1 MKNLRSIGVII
12 CVALVLGFVVLM
24 NSGTFKGWM
33 FATAWNQK
41 STLTCGGSQHMTI
54 TGAHVKMD
62 SAPVFEVGGDCQ
74 LTVIDSDIVAP
85 TVVSAGGSAH
95 VILRGG
101 SITASDTAIDAG
113 GDSQVEIHGTKI
125 VGRISKGGSGRITGL
140 PDLDQQQAADDAQK
154 SLDDRW
160 GKSACEGMTECYK
173 SSNFLGQAS
182 AHVEGE
188 VTADGSVSRVD
199 ISGAPGSPR
208 NCLEATM
215 KAKRLTGYDGGPG
228 RLVCEFAGTFGL
240 GNEDVTIGGSF
251 RR

>member
-1 MKNLRSIGVII
+1 MKLGSVGVVIF
-12 CVALVLGFVVLM
+12 VVLVLGFVVLM

-54 TGAHVKMD
+54 TGAHVRMD
-62 SAPVFEVGGDCQ
+62 SGPVFEVGGNCQ
-74 LTVIDSDIVAP
+74 LIVVDSDIVAP
-85 TVVSAGGSAH
+85 TVLSAGGSAH

-101 SITASDTAIDAG
+101 SITASDTAVDAG

-125 VGRISKGGSGRITGL
+125 VGRINKGGNGRITGL
-140 PDLDQQQAADDAQK
+140 PDLDKEQAADDAQR

-160 GKSACEGMTECYK
+160 GKGACEGMAACYK
-173 SSNFLGQAS
+173 SANFLGQAS
-182 AHVEGE
+182 AHVQGE
-188 VTADGSVSRVD
+188 VAADGSVSRVD
-199 ISGAPGSPR
+199 ITGDPGSPR
-208 NCLEATM
+208 DCLEATM
-215 KAKRLTGYDGGPG
+215 KAKRLAGYDAGPG
-228 RLVCEFAGTFGL
+228 KLFCEFAGNFGG